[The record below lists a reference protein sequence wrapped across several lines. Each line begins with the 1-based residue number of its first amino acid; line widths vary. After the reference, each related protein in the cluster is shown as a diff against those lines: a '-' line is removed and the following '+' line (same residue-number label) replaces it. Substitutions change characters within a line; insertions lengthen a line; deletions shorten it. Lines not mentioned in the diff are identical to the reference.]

1 MFDDKIKVV
10 YDSINNFII
19 KKDGRVFS
27 YLLGCLPLLQT
38 LSSDNHSILL
48 LSAGTHAVIYSFKM
62 VEYVLTKD
70 KETISDWDIFM
81 NLKSGTLRYTYCEP
95 VCYQLFSVTENQ
107 TNWVNVPILS
117 SIMKFLLKFLKL
129 DVQTSP
135 GYQIMY
141 YFSKSFF
148 IFLIL
153 LVILIVRQIMYFLK
167 SC

>member
-1 MFDDKIKVV
+1 MHILLYFNIQLIINILVLEDDFMFDDKIKVV

-70 KETISDWDIFM
+70 KDTISDWDIFM
-81 NLKSGTLRYTYCEP
+81 NFTAGKNS
-95 VCYQLFSVTENQ
+95 
-107 TNWVNVPILS
+107 
-117 SIMKFLLKFLKL
+117 
-129 DVQTSP
+129 
-135 GYQIMY
+135 
-141 YFSKSFF
+141 
-148 IFLIL
+148 
-153 LVILIVRQIMYFLK
+153 
-167 SC
+167 